1 MEGGIRE
8 YVRKAAAKA
17 KADRQASSSPGRKY
31 IGLRSRPRNKF
42 GAEIIEPETGKR
54 LWLGT
59 YDTRDEAA
67 FAYDAA
73 ARTLKPDGKF
83 NFPNLE
89 EDEEEAAVAV
99 LAHWAATKRKRED
112 KLMEVA
118 VHKVEAAAHDA
129 VSAAPPPPAP
139 ASACDAAD
147 LAEPPTGFPGE
158 EDVVAAL
165 GMLKNQGVASS
176 CTNKKAS
183 VSPPPSS
190 SAPHFTPAPASHFTT
205 PVLAPAPLNFM
216 FPSPQ
221 AMPPPPAIHSEAS
234 PAATSPPAPAPAQA
248 GNASSASHFAP
259 VFYPTP
265 LAFHIP
271 RGTAPPP
278 VAPAPAA
285 PAPTHIASHSASFF
299 SPAPAPPAAFH
310 LLHATAPPPGF
321 HLAPATT
328 PQAQAR
334 AFLYQRYAA
343 LSQVQAQRQLRI
355 LHQLLSLS
363 SFGASIMNT
372 TSSFQP
378 YASCS
383 SAAPAISETGMVALR
398 YVYRL
403 LERQATGGLED
414 VRVDEPGT
422 QDGRR
427 NVKRTRGD

>member
-1 MEGGIRE
+1 MDGGIRE
-8 YVRKAAAKA
+8 YARNAAAKA
-17 KADRQASSSPGRKY
+17 KADRQQASSPGRKY

-54 LWLGT
+54 FWLGT
-59 YDTRDEAA
+59 YDTREEAA

-73 ARTLKPDGKF
+73 ARTLKPDGRF

-89 EDEEEAAVAV
+89 EDEEEGAVAV
-99 LAHWAATKRKRED
+99 LAHWAATK
-112 KLMEVA
+112 
-118 VHKVEAAAHDA
+118 HKVQAAAQAAMAAAHDA

-139 ASACDAAD
+139 APAAAGDDAD
-147 LAEPPTGFPGE
+147 LAEHPTGFPRE
-158 EDVVAAL
+158 EDDVVAAL
-165 GMLKNQGVASS
+165 EMLKNQGAASS